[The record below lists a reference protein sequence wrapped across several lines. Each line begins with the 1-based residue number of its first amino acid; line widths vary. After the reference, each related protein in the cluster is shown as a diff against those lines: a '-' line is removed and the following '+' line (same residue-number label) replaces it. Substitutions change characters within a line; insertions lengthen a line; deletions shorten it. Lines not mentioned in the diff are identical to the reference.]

1 MSLSP
6 RRPQPHRHLCSPP
19 PVSEFRLALSS
30 SVLGVVDH
38 LLALRKNKEIRKEKE
53 EAGQFKI
60 VGSQSNTT
68 YMHARMQTYIHI
80 YIHIYTHTYMHIIHI
95 QIYTCIHTC
104 IHTYTNIYMHTCM
117 HTCIHTYI
125 HTYIH
130 TCTHTYIH
138 IHACM

>member
-68 YMHARMQTYIHI
+68 YMHARMQSYIHI
-80 YIHIYTHTYMHIIHI
+80 CIYIHTHMHTYILYIYNYIHA
-95 QIYTCIHTC
+95 
-104 IHTYTNIYMHTCM
+104 YMHA
-117 HTCIHTYI
+117 CIHTYI
-125 HTYIH
+125 HTY
-130 TCTHTYIH
+130 THTYIH
-138 IHACM
+138 TSICVCMCTSMHIKVYVS